1 MILYEFQLHFSCRTD
16 QQSKT
21 KLLVEVKSKF
31 YIPKRVYLFIRVK
44 GVTVF
49 DKRTQNFYNFQII
62 WISSITKKKKK
73 HKNPPLI
80 VGHFCLT
87 RNRNKHETNTSKGQ
101 F

>member
-73 HKNPPLI
+73 KHKNPPLI
-80 VGHFCLT
+80 VGHFC
-87 RNRNKHETNTSKGQ
+87 
-101 F
+101 FD